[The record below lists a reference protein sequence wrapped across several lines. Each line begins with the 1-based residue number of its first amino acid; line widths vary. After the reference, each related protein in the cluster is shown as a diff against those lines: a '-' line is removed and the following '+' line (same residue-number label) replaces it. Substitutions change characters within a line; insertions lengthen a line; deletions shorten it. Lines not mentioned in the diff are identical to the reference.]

1 MTIFPVLQTSGSG
14 LRTMRIWMDAIAD
27 NMANINTVRPFEDDA
42 FQARYIVA
50 QAVRSDNND
59 PPGVGGGSRA
69 AAVLFG
75 DPQGR
80 VRYEPDHPYAN
91 EEGLVRY
98 PDMDLGDQMTQ
109 LLMAQRA
116 YELNLAVIDR
126 ARDTY
131 LQAIQINGR

>member
-98 PDMDLGDQMTQ
+98 PDIDLGDQMTQ